1 MFTAFV
7 LPLCLERCCIV
18 SFTVCAVALCD
29 RWFTVFLQFSL
40 AGAGPEPHLVTMCL
54 LRGHRF
60 FIVVLLRV
68 QLVTVCLP
76 C

>member
-7 LPLCLERCCIV
+7 LPFCLERCCIA

-29 RWFTVFLQFSL
+29 RFVVVFL
-40 AGAGPEPHLVTMCL
+40 AGAGPEPHLVTMCI
-54 LRGHRF
+54 LRGHRL